1 MLKIFSDYHSGKKI
15 ILELHNVEINK
26 GGYPIFVKLLDGKT
40 HVVNCNSYDTIYELK
55 LKILALDE
63 LGIPPIDQRL
73 VFAGIQL
80 EDNRTLADYKI
91 QRESTLHAIL
101 RLRGG

>member
-26 GGYPIFVKLLDGKT
+26 GYQIFVKLLDGKT
-40 HVVNCNSYDTIYELK
+40 LTVNCNSYDTIYELK

-101 RLRGG
+101 RLRSG